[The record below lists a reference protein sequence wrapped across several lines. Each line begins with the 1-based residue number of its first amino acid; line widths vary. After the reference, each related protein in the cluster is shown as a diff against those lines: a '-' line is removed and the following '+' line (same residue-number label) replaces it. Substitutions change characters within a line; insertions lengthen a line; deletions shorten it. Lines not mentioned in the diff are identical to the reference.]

1 MTMQNQTKS
10 ELYKSL
16 VLNSGDA
23 MFLFDQKGKIIE
35 ANNSACTGL
44 NYKKEDLL
52 NLSVPDINPEF
63 QSPDVIA
70 DFFKKLVIEKYV
82 KLFSKHQRKDGQVFP
97 IEMSLSLLEENGE
110 QLVLGIARD
119 ITEHEQDKANLF
131 SYIDTLEKIHYL
143 LEQAKDIE
151 EMLTDVLNL
160 LQEVFESDRTFLIS
174 SQELN
179 DQYKIRPFEI
189 VRNQTQR
196 IFTNQNE
203 GIALS
208 HSQEIHDKIKANKPE
223 VFLASNFENDKD
235 SNAYSE
241 LIVPMSSIGANPYLL
256 GVHQCSYDRK
266 WTELEQKLLLDV
278 SRRLSDAIV
287 RFFNDHALQQSEEKY
302 KTLYDHAPLGYHS
315 LDTNGDFID
324 VNQTWLNLLGYE
336 KEEVIGKNYGD
347 LLHPDYRDNF
357 VKNFPTLKSRGYVQN
372 VHFKLRHKNG
382 HYIFISLEGCTGCH
396 PDGSFKQTY
405 CVIQDISA
413 RIKAEEE
420 LKESEARFKNL
431 VQSVPIP
438 LGLLDS
444 KTLEIKY
451 INNRFVEKFGYTI
464 EEIPTIE
471 RWNDLVYPDLEY
483 REWVVNNWENALEY
497 CLKHNTDIPTDIYK
511 IKCKN
516 GDYKEMSVSG
526 IVLGE
531 DFLINFADV
540 TEQKEYERKLKKA
553 LEKAEENEK
562 LKTAF
567 LANMSHE
574 IRTPMNGIM
583 GFADLLQTPQL
594 SGEKHQRYVDLI
606 MKSGDRMLSTIND
619 IIEVSKIET
628 KQITPIYHETNINE
642 IIKYYYSFFLPEAD
656 VKGIELNYK
665 FGLSSSE
672 ALILLDKSMLDSI
685 LTNLIKNAIKYTNSG
700 MIDFGYTKNEDELE
714 FYVKDTG
721 IGIPEEQ
728 QKIIFERFRQV
739 ELESTKAIEGSGLGL
754 SIAKAY
760 TELLGGKIWMESKKD
775 IGSQFYFT
783 IPYRLMEK

>member
-10 ELYKSL
+10 NLYKSL

-70 DFFKKLVIEKYV
+70 DFFRKLVIEKYV
-82 KLFSKHQRKDGQVFP
+82 KIFSKHQRKDGHVFP
-97 IEMSLSLLEENGE
+97 VEMSLSLLEENGE
-110 QLVLGIARD
+110 HVVLGIARD
-119 ITEHEQDKANLF
+119 ITEHEEDKANLF
-131 SYIDTLEKIHYL
+131 SYIDTLEKIHHI

-189 VRNQTQR
+189 VRKQTQR

-203 GIALS
+203 GNALT
-208 HSQEIHDKIKANKPE
+208 HSQEIHDKIKANKLE
-223 VFLASNFENDKD
+223 VFLTSNFEENS
-235 SNAYSE
+235 SNNSYSE
-241 LIVPMSSIGANPYLL
+241 LITPMLNIGVNPYFL
-256 GVHQCSYDRK
+256 GVHQCSHKRK

-287 RFFNDHALQQSEEKY
+287 RLFNDHTLQQSEEKY

-315 LDTNGDFID
+315 LDKNGDFVD
-324 VNQTWLNLLGYE
+324 VNNTWLHLMGYD
-336 KEEVIGKNYGD
+336 KEEIIGKNYGD
-347 LLHPDYRDNF
+347 FLHEDYRDNF

-372 VHFKLRHKNG
+372 VQFQLRHKNG
-382 HYIFISLEGCTGCH
+382 NYIPIALEGCTGCH

-413 RIKAEEE
+413 RLKAENE
-420 LKESEARFKNL
+420 LKDSEAKFRNL
-431 VQSVPIP
+431 VQVVPIP
-438 LGLLDS
+438 IAL
-444 KTLEIKY
+444 
-451 INNRFVEKFGYTI
+451 INAESINFEYLNDRFIEKFGYTI
-464 EEIPTIE
+464 DEVPTYD
-471 RWNDLVYPDLEY
+471 RWNEVAFPDLEY
-483 REWVVNNWENALEY
+483 RAWVIANWQRSLDY
-497 CLKHNTDIPTDIYK
+497 CVKYKTDIPTDIYK
-511 IKCKN
+511 IKCKD
-516 GDYKEMSVSG
+516 GKYKEMSVSG
-526 IVLGE
+526 ILIGE
-531 DFLINFADV
+531 NFLVNFADV
-540 TEQKEYERKLKKA
+540 TEQKEYERKLKLA

-656 VKGIELNYK
+656 IKGIILNYK

-714 FYVKDTG
+714 FYVKDSG

-739 ELESTKAIEGSGLGL
+739 ELESTKTIEGSGLGL

-760 TELLGGKIWMESKKD
+760 TELLGGKIWMESEEGV
-775 IGSQFYFT
+775 GSQFYFT